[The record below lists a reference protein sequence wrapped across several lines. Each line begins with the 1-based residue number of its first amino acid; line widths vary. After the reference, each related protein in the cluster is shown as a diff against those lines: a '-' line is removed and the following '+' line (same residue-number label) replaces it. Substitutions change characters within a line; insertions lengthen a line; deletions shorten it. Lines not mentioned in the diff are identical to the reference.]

1 MGPIFLVMTTEE
13 HVIGAAADRLAT
25 ATQTGTPC
33 EPVRDLIGRADVDAA
48 YRVQRLNVDALVAS
62 GRRIVGRK
70 TGLTSPA
77 VQRQLGVDQPDF
89 GVLLDDMDC
98 SGDAMVDSSRLLQP
112 KIEAEIA
119 FVLSRDI
126 TEPITE
132 ADAPQYVSD
141 VYASFEIVDS
151 RIANWDISLADT
163 VADNASSGL
172 FVLGDR
178 RDRED
183 VPDLTGVEMTMTEN
197 GVQVSQGKGS
207 DCLGSP
213 WKAFVWL
220 ANITL
225 EYGSVL
231 HAGEVVLTG
240 ALGPMVAVTPG
251 FTYVTTISGIGS
263 ATAVF
268 SA

>member
-1 MGPIFLVMTTEE
+1 MTTQVN
-13 HVIGAAADRLAT
+13 VIEAAAERLAA
-25 ATQTGTPC
+25 ATRAGTPC
-33 EPVRDLIGRADVDAA
+33 EPVRDLIGSDDIEAA
-48 YRVQRLNVDALVAS
+48 YRVQTLNIEALVAS

-77 VQRQLGVDQPDF
+77 VQKQLGVDQPDF

-98 SGDAMVDSSRLLQP
+98 TGDAEVDSTRLLQP
-112 KIEAEIA
+112 KVEAEIA

-126 TEPITE
+126 TAPITE
-132 ADAPQYVSD
+132 AEAPQYVSD
-141 VYASFEIVDS
+141 IYASFEIVDS
-151 RIANWDISLADT
+151 RIANWDIRLADT

-172 FVLGDR
+172 YVLGDR
-178 RDRED
+178 CDRESA
-183 VPDLTGVEMTMTEN
+183 PDLAGVEMTMTED

-213 WKAFVWL
+213 WNALAWL
-220 ANITL
+220 ANTAI
-225 EYGSVL
+225 EYGTVL
-231 HAGEVVLTG
+231 YAGDVILSG
-240 ALGPMVAVTPG
+240 ALGPMVPAKPG
-251 FTYVTTISGIGS
+251 STYVTTISGIGS

>member
-1 MGPIFLVMTTEE
+1 MTTQVN
-13 HVIGAAADRLAT
+13 VIEAAAERLAT
-25 ATQTGTPC
+25 ATRTGTPC
-33 EPVRDLIGRADVDAA
+33 EPVRDLIGSDDIEAA
-48 YRVQRLNVDALVAS
+48 YRVQTLNIEALVAS

-77 VQRQLGVDQPDF
+77 VQKQLGVDQPDF

-98 SGDAMVDSSRLLQP
+98 TGDAEIDSNRLLQP
-112 KIEAEIA
+112 KVEAEIA

-126 TEPITE
+126 TAPITE
-132 ADAPQYVSD
+132 AEAPQYVSD

-151 RIANWDISLADT
+151 RIAGWDIRLADT

-172 FVLGDR
+172 YVLGDR
-178 RDRED
+178 CDRASA
-183 VPDLTGVEMTMTEN
+183 PDLPGVEMTMTED
-197 GVQVSQGKGS
+197 GVQVSAGKGS

-213 WKAFVWL
+213 WNALAWL
-220 ANITL
+220 ANIAI
-225 EYGSVL
+225 EYGTVL
-231 HAGEVVLTG
+231 HAGDVVLSG
-240 ALGPMVAVTPG
+240 ALGPMVPAKPG
-251 FTYVTTISGIGS
+251 STYVTTISGIGS